1 MEEVDSK
8 TNNDMNQE
16 KIEIDEKLIE
26 ALITKR
32 DELKKNLEQLLDK
45 IDKDREKKN

>member
-1 MEEVDSK
+1 MEEGNAK
-8 TNNDMNQE
+8 ENDGMNQE

-26 ALITKR
+26 ALISKR
-32 DELKKNLEQLLDK
+32 DELKKNLQQLLEK